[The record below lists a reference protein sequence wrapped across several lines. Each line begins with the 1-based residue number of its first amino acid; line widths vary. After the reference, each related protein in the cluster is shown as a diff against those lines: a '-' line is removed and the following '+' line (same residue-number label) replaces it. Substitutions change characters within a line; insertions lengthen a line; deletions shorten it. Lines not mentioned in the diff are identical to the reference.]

1 MIFKS
6 PALPDLASEVS
17 VSLQGAS
24 QIARPLGRSRI
35 GFYRLFNDAALFHC
49 HSACI
54 YKTRTRK
61 FLDFTASLMRGI
73 PGYVTR
79 IAVARIL
86 ANHPQAARS
95 VSSTHAD
102 VES

>member
-6 PALPDLASEVS
+6 PALPDFASEVS
-17 VSLQGAS
+17 VSLLGDS
-24 QIARPLGRSRI
+24 QNARPLGRSRI
-35 GFYRLFNDAALFHC
+35 GFDRLFNDAALFHC

-61 FLDFTASLMRGI
+61 FFNCLFDAWH

-86 ANHPQAARS
+86 VNDPQAAIS
-95 VSSTHAD
+95 VASTQAD

>member
-61 FLDFTASLMRGI
+61 FLDFNCLFDAWHPRLRDPNRG
-73 PGYVTR
+73 
-79 IAVARIL
+79 
-86 ANHPQAARS
+86 RS
-95 VSSTHAD
+95 NSRESSAGR
-102 VES
+102 EIGE